1 MFNKNQSRITS
12 LLLITVVLI
21 SCGLLSTPNPTPEPI
36 QLTDTPEA
44 TLTPVP
50 PTITPTPVP
59 PTATDEPSVIINL
72 GPGRF
77 GKPLWLEVVKGDY
90 KITSGATLKAGS
102 AIGVSE
108 DWLTFPSGL
117 AINVE
122 YGEIT
127 LKGTTY
133 PQGTKLLVDNQGSL
147 MER

>member
-1 MFNKNQSRITS
+1 MLNKNQASITS
-12 LLLITVVLI
+12 LLLITLVLL
-21 SCGLLSTPNPTPEPI
+21 SCGIFTTNPTPEPI
-36 QLTDTPEA
+36 QLTDTPTA
-44 TLTPVP
+44 TLTSIP
-50 PTITPTPVP
+50 PTITPTPAP
-59 PTATDEPSVIINL
+59 PTATYEPSVIINL

-90 KITSGATLKAGS
+90 KITSGATLRAGS
-102 AIGVSE
+102 AIDVFE

-127 LKGTTY
+127 LQETVY
-133 PQGTKLLVDNQGSL
+133 SQGTKLLVDSQGRL